1 MDLSIAWRNL
11 WRNPRRTVIIMIAV
25 IIGIWSMIFLTAFM
39 RGIVVD
45 MIENGIAELTGDVKI
60 YARDY
65 KNDPAL
71 ENRIENPG
79 PLISRVRDHLP
90 AGAKLAARVRVNAIA
105 QNARH
110 AAGVTLAGI
119 DPEME
124 AGVSFIGDGVS
135 SGKMLSPAVLEAGAS
150 EASGNG
156 ILVGRALLEKFE
168 TEIGNKLILM
178 TENTGNEIV
187 SRAFRIRGV
196 YQAKLESTE
205 KRFVFITRGAAREML
220 GIGEG
225 VSEISIMLENHEQAG
240 TVAKELAAAIDP
252 EGIAITPW
260 QELLPMLKA
269 YIGIFDG
276 FILLWY
282 LVVFV
287 AMAFGIINTTLMAV
301 FERMREFGLL
311 KALGMRPWRI
321 LRSVLIESGFILVI
335 GAVLGNVLALSL
347 VYTIGRFGLDLSAFA
362 TGFAYAGMSAVIYPK
377 IFLTDV
383 IFANT
388 VVIFLGL
395 LVSAYPA
402 ARAARILPVEAMRHT

>member
-1 MDLSIAWRNL
+1 MDLTIAWRNL
-11 WRNPRRTVIIMIAV
+11 WRNPRRTVIIMTAV

-39 RGIVVD
+39 RGMVVD
-45 MIENGIAELTGDVKI
+45 MIENGIAELTGDIKI
-60 YARDY
+60 YDRNY
-65 KNDPAL
+65 RNDPAL
-71 ENRIENPG
+71 ENRIENPA

-110 AAGVTLAGI
+110 SAGVTLAGI

-124 AGVSFIGDGVS
+124 SGVSFIGDGVS
-135 SGKMLSPAVLEAGAS
+135 SGEMLSPGDLQ
-150 EASGNG
+150 ASGEG
-156 ILVGRALLEKFE
+156 ILVGRALLEKFD

-178 TENTGNEIV
+178 TENAGNEIV

-205 KRFVFITRGAAREML
+205 KRFVFVTRGAAREML

-240 TVAKELAAAIDP
+240 AVAKELAAAIDP

-260 QELLPMLKA
+260 QELLPLLKA

-321 LRSVLIESGFILVI
+321 LRSVLIESGFILII

-347 VYTIGRFGLDLSAFA
+347 VYAIGRFGLDLSAFA

-377 IFLTDV
+377 VFLTDV